1 MAGGTR
7 KASATARRRAAR
19 LAAVQALYQIELTS
33 DPADA
38 VARKFLEHRLGRE
51 RDDEIEADQSL
62 FADIVQGVAS
72 RRRELDA
79 LIASVLVE
87 GWTVERLEL
96 VLKLILRAGAYEL
109 QARPDVPARVCI
121 TEYVDLAHAFF
132 DGKEPGLTNG
142 VLDRLARMLR
152 PDEMGLLRRERQ
164 KTTG

>member
-33 DPADA
+33 DPVDA
-38 VARKFLEHRLGRE
+38 VAREFLEHRLGRE

-109 QARPDVPARVCI
+109 QSRPDVPARVCI
-121 TEYVDLAHAFF
+121 TEYVDLTHAFF

-142 VLDRLARMLR
+142 VLDHLARMLR
-152 PDEMGLLRRERQ
+152 PDEMGLLGRERQ

>member
-33 DPADA
+33 DPAGA
-38 VARKFLEHRLGRE
+38 VAREFLEHRPGRE

-132 DGKEPGLTNG
+132 EGKEPGFTNG
-142 VLDRLARMLR
+142 VLDHLARMLR
-152 PDEMGLLRRERQ
+152 PGEMGSLRRERQ